1 MEHQVIWEA
10 PPVVKPEFRLYYDE
24 KGKVVTYTCDKLE
37 GTYIV
42 VDALTFAEARQD
54 IRVVDGKL
62 SRVVAGAMVSKLVQS
77 QSGIKCAEE
86 DVSVILEEPADSWG
100 SGDNEYKG
108 KTIKWSLKTNEL

>member
-10 PPVVKPEFRLYYDE
+10 PPIVKPEFRLYYDE
-24 KGKVVTYTCDKLE
+24 RGKVITYTCDKLE

-62 SRVVAGAMVSKLVQS
+62 SRVVQGAMVSKLVQS
-77 QSGIKCAEE
+77 QSGTKCAE
-86 DVSVILEEPADSWG
+86 LREPIDSWG
-100 SGDNEYKG
+100 SGDGEYKG
-108 KTIKWSLKTNEL
+108 KQINWSLQTNEL